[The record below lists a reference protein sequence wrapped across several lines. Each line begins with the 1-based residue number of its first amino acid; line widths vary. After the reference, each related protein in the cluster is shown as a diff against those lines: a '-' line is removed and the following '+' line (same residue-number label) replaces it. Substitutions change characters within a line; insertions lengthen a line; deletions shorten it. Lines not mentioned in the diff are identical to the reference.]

1 MLTQHEVR
9 SQLDTI
15 ANEVAQ
21 EPGLYYEL
29 YSRLFSQRVR
39 GWIQTVPQAE
49 AGLIQRIAENDP
61 DYRATI
67 DTELV
72 PIDIERAVIE
82 MLAAQPTQHF
92 PFNPAWDMDY

>member
-9 SQLDTI
+9 TQLDTI

-21 EPGLYYEL
+21 APGLYYEL
-29 YSRLFSQRVR
+29 YSRLFSARVQ
-39 GWIQTVPQAE
+39 GWIQTAPQPDARV
-49 AGLIQRIAENDP
+49 IQRIAENDP
-61 DYRATI
+61 DYLIHI

-72 PIDIERAVIE
+72 DIKLV
-82 MLAAQPTQHF
+82 AAQSQQTL